1 MGKDRIKMRTY
12 EHVASLAIHKTPSS
26 FTRRLSRSLKTILQW
41 WIINYLEIKYFFPM
55 SSIDTSSLFL
65 KNPWY
70 RMLMKLINGYQP
82 LAFTLT
88 ITATK
93 ITSENTMNKSSSG
106 ESKHKFTVSLFWAS
120 WAGLDANGGCFSLQN
135 TAWGVS
141 FSWLF
146 SISWV
151 ISPGLIL
158 LLFYKPTWMKS
169 GR

>member
-12 EHVASLAIHKTPSS
+12 EHVASLGIHKTPSS

-106 ESKHKFTVSLFWAS
+106 ESKHKFTISLLSQLGWFRRKRW
-120 WAGLDANGGCFSLQN
+120 
-135 TAWGVS
+135 
-141 FSWLF
+141 
-146 SISWV
+146 
-151 ISPGLIL
+151 L
-158 LLFYKPTWMKS
+158 LLSTKYSLGGFLLLVVFHFLGNFPRLNTPLVL
-169 GR
+169 

>member
-1 MGKDRIKMRTY
+1 MMGKDRIKMRTY

-70 RMLMKLINGYQP
+70 RMLMKLINAYQP

-93 ITSENTMNKSSSG
+93 ITSENTMNKSLKWWIQAQGSDL
-106 ESKHKFTVSLFWAS
+106 SLLSQLGWFRR
-120 WAGLDANGGCFSLQN
+120 
-135 TAWGVS
+135 TRR
-141 FSWLF
+141 
-146 SISWV
+146 
-151 ISPGLIL
+151 L
-158 LLFYKPTWMKS
+158 LLSTEYSLGGFLLLVVFHFL
-169 GR
+169 GNFQA